1 MATMNQ
7 LKKIYKVTGS
17 IVGSG
22 DFRFYVEC
30 DSKLGSANAIEDY
43 LKRAG
48 LTPDPR
54 SIFAQEAT
62 EKEIAS
68 ARTHRILKTERVG
81 A

>member
-1 MATMNQ
+1 MT
-7 LKKIYKVTGS
+7 IYKVTGH
-17 IVGSG
+17 ITGRGS
-22 DFRFYVEC
+22 FRFYVEC

-54 SIFAQEAT
+54 SIYAQEAT
-62 EKEIAS
+62 DKEIAS
-68 ARTHRILKTERVG
+68 ARTHRILKAEKAG